1 MILSEEELVD
11 RLGRLAGW
19 RREGSELIRDYA
31 FTDFQQAMNFI
42 NLVAEEAEA
51 ADHHPDILL
60 HGWNKVRLMLM
71 THSEGGLTVKDF
83 ALAER
88 IETLI

>member
-1 MILSEEELVD
+1 MLLSEEEIDD
-11 RLGRLAGW
+11 RLNGIPGW

-31 FTDFQQAMNFI
+31 FADFNQAMNFI

-51 ADHHPDILL
+51 ADHHPDMLL

-71 THSEGGLTVKDF
+71 THAEGGLTVKDF